1 MVKKRAQRIMA
12 SPIPAQGF
20 PPVGKLAIAASY
32 RPLSEFD
39 QHGIGKLELENCYE
53 DLLGYL
59 LCMKNSKGTARDAFL
74 KHAESIQLCIV
85 LAWPYENK
93 LKKKWCRGESCE
105 SEKTDGPGS

>member
-1 MVKKRAQRIMA
+1 MA
-12 SPIPAQGF
+12 LSIPEQGF
-20 PPVGKLAIAASY
+20 PPLGKLAIAASY
-32 RPLSEFD
+32 CELTKFD
-39 QHGIGKLELENCYE
+39 VHGIGKVELENCYE
-53 DLLGYL
+53 DLIGYL
-59 LCMKNSKGTARDAFL
+59 LCMNNSIGSARVAFL